1 MQRLKGGINKP
12 ILAKTC
18 AEETPEHKLR
28 VLYIA
33 KTEPAH
39 TLMAKSV
46 HNFYVHW
53 KLDTRII
60 RPRGNFSTE
69 PQKQI
74 MQFVHYTD
82 RI

>member
-1 MQRLKGGINKP
+1 MLKHSTRYPRDSRVRFRLAARAISRN
-12 ILAKTC
+12 
-18 AEETPEHKLR
+18 
-28 VLYIA
+28 
-33 KTEPAH
+33 PAH
-39 TLMAKSV
+39 TLKAKSV
-46 HNFYVHW
+46 HNFDVHW

-69 PQKQI
+69 PQNQI